1 MGQHFVVPRT
11 TVTARKSPPLAEAE
25 SKERL
30 EIYKML
36 VEMAD
41 RVSQRRQAANNFYL
55 SVNTFL
61 VGGSAFLKTLT
72 PGIVTLAIVTVAGLA
87 ICALWYQNI
96 QSYKTLNGAKFGVIN
111 DIETRLAEQPFHAE
125 WQRLDPDGDGD
136 RHQPFHKVEGVVPW
150 VFATVYVAQGLTLVP
165 WHRLGLFDCF

>member
-1 MGQHFVVPRT
+1 M
-11 TVTARKSPPLAEAE
+11 TARKPAAVDEAE
-25 SKERL
+25 CKERL
-30 EIYKML
+30 EIYKMM

-72 PGIVTLAIVTVAGLA
+72 PSTGTLAIVTVAGLA

-96 QSYKTLNGAKFGVIN
+96 QSYRTLNGAKFEVIN
-111 DIETRLAEQPFHAE
+111 DVETRLAEQPFHTE
-125 WQRLDPDGDGD
+125 WQTLDPDGDGK
-136 RHQPFHKVEGVVPW
+136 RHKPFYAVEGVVPW
-150 VFATVYVAQGLTLVP
+150 VFAAVYVAQGLMLVP
-165 WHRLGLFDCF
+165 WHRLARCGG

>member
-1 MGQHFVVPRT
+1 MGQHFLVPRA
-11 TVTARKSPPLAEAE
+11 TVTTRKSPSLVKAA

-30 EIYKML
+30 EIYKLL

-72 PGIVTLAIVTVAGLA
+72 PDVVTLVIVTIAGLA
-87 ICALWYQNI
+87 ICVLWCQNI
-96 QSYKTLNGAKFGVIN
+96 QSYKTLNEAKFKVIN
-111 DIETRLAEQPFHAE
+111 EIETRLAEQPFSAE
-125 WQRLDPDGDGD
+125 WQRLDSDGDGA
-136 RHQPFHKVEGVVPW
+136 RHKPFHKIEGGVPW
-150 VFATVYVAQGLTLVP
+150 VFVAVYAIQGLTLVP
-165 WHRLGLFDCF
+165 WHCLGLGGWC

>member
-1 MGQHFVVPRT
+1 MT
-11 TVTARKSPPLAEAE
+11 SPEPAPPSETE

-55 SVNTFL
+55 SVSTFL
-61 VGGSAFLKTLT
+61 VGGSAFLKSLT
-72 PGIVTLAIVTVAGLA
+72 PGAVTLSIVTVAGLA

-96 QSYKTLNGAKFGVIN
+96 QSYKTLNGAKFQVIN

-125 WQRLDPDGDGD
+125 WEALDPDGDGK
-136 RHQPFHKVEGVVPW
+136 RHKPFHQVEGAVPW
-150 VFATVYVAQGLTLVP
+150 VFAAVYTAQGLTLVP
-165 WHRLGLFDCF
+165 WHRLLVCADF